1 MFKKA
6 IILLLLCPGI
16 ITAIY
21 ARQIE
26 GKVYEKVQGEKVPI
40 TGANVVWLETNRG
53 TTTDSE
59 GEFLLNHHPDSD
71 YLLVSFIGYRSD
83 TIAISEDQNYVEVE
97 LEPGEVLGEVSV
109 ADRKSGT
116 TVDRMETMHVEN
128 IAGEE
133 MHKAA
138 CCNLSQ
144 SFETNASVD
153 AAYSD
158 AATGAKQI
166 RLLGLSGRYVQ
177 MMTENFPNY
186 YGLATAF
193 GLEYIPGPW
202 MDAIQV
208 SKGTA
213 AVTNGY
219 DAITGQINVEYKKP
233 ATSEP
238 LYANWLINDK
248 GRTEVNL
255 NGRWLINDKW
265 STMLMTHHGWSLR
278 KNDVNDD
285 NFMDH
290 PLVDRQLFFART
302 DYNNHKGYSTRFGL
316 KYFFENRLGGQ
327 LNYDPDV
334 NPLDQTAYG
343 VDINT
348 KRYEAFWKNGYI
360 IPGMKH
366 TSIALINNM
375 TYHEHDGV
383 YGKRQYDATQV
394 SYYGNLIWQSVL
406 VNHQH
411 TYHAG
416 ISMKY
421 DQYDE
426 HLDDRPLGREEMVP
440 GAFLQYSMNLDN
452 GLSAIAGLRADH
464 HNLYGMFYT
473 PRFHL
478 KYKPNGIT
486 VFRASAGKGWR
497 TANVLAENSFLLA
510 SSRYMRIDDNLLPE
524 EAWNA
529 GFSMTQYFMVG
540 NQEWRATAEFYRTQF
555 DNQLVV
561 DMDSDVDEVHFS
573 NLNGR
578 SFSNTYQ
585 IELSAP
591 LVKGLDLR
599 TAYRYNDVQQNIG
612 GVMREVP
619 LTSRSK
625 GFMTAS
631 YKTPLGKWQFD
642 ATGQYN
648 GGGRIPSTAAN
659 PDIYQRGDSF
669 DPYPM
674 VHAQITKYFKS
685 WSVYLGVENIL
696 NYRQENP
703 IIAAS
708 EPFGEYFDAAMIW
721 GPLEGRKFYLGF
733 RWQLQNLNKDN

>member
-1 MFKKA
+1 MLKKA
-6 IILLLLCPGI
+6 MSLLILFLGAL
-16 ITAIY
+16 TALE
-21 ARQIE
+21 AQQIE
-26 GKVYEKVQGEKVPI
+26 GKVYETIDGEKVPL

-53 TTTDSE
+53 TTTDNE
-59 GEFLLNHHPDSD
+59 GRFVLNHHPESN
-71 YLLVSFIGYRSD
+71 YLLVSFVGYRND
-83 TIAISEDQNYVEVE
+83 TVAVAADQETIE
-97 LEPGEVLGEVSV
+97 IEMIPGEVLDEVSV
-109 ADRKSGT
+109 ADRKQGT
-116 TVDRMETMHVEN
+116 SVDRMETMHIEN

-133 MHKAA
+133 LHKAA

-213 AVTNGY
+213 AVINGY

-233 ATSEP
+233 TSSEP

-255 NGRWLINDKW
+255 NGHWIINDKW
-265 STMLMTHHGWSLR
+265 STMLLTHHGWSLI
-278 KNDVNDD
+278 KNDVNND

-302 DYNNHKGYSTRFGL
+302 DYKGSKGFTSRLGL
-316 KYFFENRLGGQ
+316 KYFYEDRLGGQ

-348 KRYEAFWKNGYI
+348 RRYEGFWKNGYV

-383 YGKRQYDATQV
+383 YGQRQYEATQL
-394 SYYGNLIWQSVL
+394 SYYSNLIWQSIL
-406 VNHQH
+406 VNHRH

-416 ISMKY
+416 LSMKY
-421 DQYDE
+421 DVYDE
-426 HLDDRPLGREEMVP
+426 HLDDRPLGRTEIVP
-440 GAFLQYSMNLDN
+440 GAYLQYSMKLDN
-452 GLSAIAGLRADH
+452 GLSAIAGIRADH
-464 HNLYGMFYT
+464 HNEYGMFYT
-473 PRFHL
+473 PRFHM

-486 VFRASAGKGWR
+486 VIRASAGKGWR

-510 SSRYMRIDDNLLPE
+510 SSRVMRIEDNLLPE

-529 GFSMTQYFMVG
+529 GISLTQYFMVG
-540 NQEWRATAEFYRTQF
+540 NQEWRATAEYYRTQF
-555 DNQLVV
+555 ENQLVV

-573 NLNGR
+573 NLDGQ

-591 LVKGLDLR
+591 LVKGLYLR

-625 GFMTAS
+625 GFLTAS

-659 PDIYQRGDSF
+659 PDVYQRGDSF

-674 VHAQITKYFKS
+674 MHAQITKYFKS

-708 EPFGEYFDAAMIW
+708 DPFGEYFDAAMIW

-733 RWQLQNLNKDN
+733 RWKLQNLHKDS